1 MLQNPPPPQRAA
13 CADAEREVKMNIQY
27 PNPRVFTQR
36 RRDAENKTQ
45 ESHASAPLRLCEE
58 KNPKRIPLGHWTFRV
73 GCWIFIS
80 LCSSVSLC
88 ETQTDLIPLQIAFP
102 SPAKWPGSVAGTTSP
117 NLEPDR
123 DGKPYPPI
131 LVPKGCDQLLSTNCK
146 VTSSDPAPPVGDLS
160 FVTDGKKDEAVDENV
175 RLVLNNGLQ
184 WIQID
189 LGAQKEIYAVCIW
202 HSFSPR
208 IRVYHD
214 VIVQVSDDPDFMDEV
229 VTVFNNDHDNSAKLG
244 TGKDFEYIETHE
256 GRPIPAHGV
265 KGRYVRC
272 YSNGNIRD
280 KSNAYVEVEVY
291 GRKYRRFF

>member
-1 MLQNPPPPQRAA
+1 MKKSGSVGLLPGMGEKRCRAEA
-13 CADAEREVKMNIQY
+13 RHSLAASTLALSFVMAVTFLAMAGMAADDE
-27 PNPRVFTQR
+27 
-36 RRDAENKTQ
+36 
-45 ESHASAPLRLCEE
+45 
-58 KNPKRIPLGHWTFRV
+58 
-73 GCWIFIS
+73 
-80 LCSSVSLC
+80 
-88 ETQTDLIPLQIAFP
+88 LIPVKIERP
-102 SPAKWPGSVAGTTSP
+102 SPAKWPGGTDGTTSP
-117 NLEPDR
+117 NLELDR
-123 DGKPYPPI
+123 GGKPYPQI
-131 LVPKGCDQLLSTNCK
+131 LVPKGCDQLLSRNCR
-146 VTSSDPAPPVGDLS
+146 VTSSDPAPPTGDLS

-175 RLVLNNGLQ
+175 RLLLNPGLQ

-189 LGAQKEIYAVCIW
+189 LGAKKEIHAVCLW

-214 VIVQVSDDPDFMDEV
+214 VIVQISDDPDFMDEV

-256 GRPIPAHGV
+256 GRPIPASGA

-291 GRKYRRFF
+291 GRR